1 MPSIKYQGS
10 EKQNLRTF
18 KQQNV
23 RNVQL
28 IFGQKFQKCVNSEFS
43 KLSHSISLRLE
54 CIVSANLLLVCSL
67 GKLFKDISIDKV
79 EVLDMLSLTCVR
91 SLLIC

>member
-10 EKQNLRTF
+10 EKQNLRAF
-18 KQQNV
+18 KPQNV
-23 RNVQL
+23 RKVQL
-28 IFGQKFQKCVNSEFS
+28 FFGQKFQKCVNSEFS

-54 CIVSANLLLVCSL
+54 YIVSANLLLVCIL
-67 GKLFKDISIDKV
+67 DKLFKDISIDKV